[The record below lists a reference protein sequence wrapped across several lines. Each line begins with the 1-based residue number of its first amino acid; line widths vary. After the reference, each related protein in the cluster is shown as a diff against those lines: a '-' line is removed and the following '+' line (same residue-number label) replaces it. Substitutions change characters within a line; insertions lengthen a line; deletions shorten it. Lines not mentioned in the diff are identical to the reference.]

1 MVFLLT
7 EELLFPDPALAD
19 EDGLLAVGGD
29 LSTARLKL
37 AYGQGIFPWYSDDE
51 PILWYS
57 PHERFVIF
65 KEEIHISRSM
75 VDLIRSG
82 IYQVSWDQ
90 DFEGVI
96 TQCAKVKRKGQNGT
110 WITQDMIDAYT
121 ALHKEGV
128 AHSVEIWH
136 EGTLVGGMY
145 GVASGN
151 IFCGESMFSLMPSAS
166 KVALIYL
173 CQNKPFKFID
183 CQFHT
188 AHLES
193 MGGRSISRE
202 EYTAMQKS

>member
-37 AYGQGIFPWYSDDE
+37 AYEQGIFPWYSDDE

-65 KEEIHISRSM
+65 KEEIHVSRSIRDM
-75 VDLIRSG
+75 IRSD
-82 IYQVSWDQ
+82 IYEVSWDK
-90 DFEGVI
+90 DFAGVI
-96 TQCAKVKRKGQNGT
+96 MQCAKVKRKGQNGT
-110 WITQDMIDAYT
+110 WITQDMIDAYI

-136 EGTLVGGMY
+136 EGALVGGMY
-145 GVASGN
+145 GVACGK

-173 CQNKPFKFID
+173 CQNKPYQFID

-188 AHLES
+188 PHLES

-202 EYTAMQKS
+202 EYTAIQKS